1 MEIIGILILIITG
14 ALLCLR
20 LVDTFIHP
28 IKWTCKWFGWHNGI
42 GSTPT
47 FEEEDVLDVNL
58 TSTCS
63 KCGKSV
69 IQDSQGN
76 WF

>member
-1 MEIIGILILIITG
+1 MYSMFISF
-14 ALLCLR
+14 LLCLIDKKYR
-20 LVDTFIHP
+20 TNYSCRQL
-28 IKWTCKWFGWHNGI
+28 GWHNGK
-42 GSTPT
+42 GART
-47 FEEEDVLDVNL
+47 FDGCSVHA
-58 TSTCS
+58 TCS